1 MRSAATIALDREGD
15 LLVLCLV
22 DVPQQTPYEAMTKDQ
37 PRVRDAHETAERL
50 LHIAEDAGVAANGIV
65 CLTHREPHA
74 ILNVADR
81 HDCDGVFMIVDA
93 DRSPNNSRIAARTS

>member
-1 MRSAATIALDREGD
+1 MRSAATIALDRERD

-50 LHIAEDAGVAANGIV
+50 LHIAEDAGVAADGIV
-65 CLTHREPHA
+65 SPIGNHT
-74 ILNVADR
+74 
-81 HDCDGVFMIVDA
+81 
-93 DRSPNNSRIAARTS
+93 RSSTSPTDTTATGCS